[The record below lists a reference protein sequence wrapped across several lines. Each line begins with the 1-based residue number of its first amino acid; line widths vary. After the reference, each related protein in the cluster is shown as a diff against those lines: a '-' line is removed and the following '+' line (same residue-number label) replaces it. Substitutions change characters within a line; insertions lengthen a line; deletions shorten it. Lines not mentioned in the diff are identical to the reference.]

1 MATVAFSADSHV
13 VEPPEVF
20 SGLQERFGDRA
31 PRIEHEE
38 DLGDFILIP
47 AGGGRINA
55 DTGGVGRL
63 GIAGRRLD
71 DPKTHEQIRRG
82 YAGLR
87 QGVLD
92 PAERLK
98 DQDLDGVGLE
108 VLYPSVFFRI
118 FGLQDI
124 EIVTACF
131 RNYNDWMR
139 SYCSESPMRL
149 LGLALLPMQD
159 PESAAVELDRVIKL
173 GFRGGCIPCT
183 APGGRPYHDTAY
195 DPVWAR
201 AEEAGFP
208 LSMHIFT
215 GAHGGASGLSGLD
228 PITSYASAAT
238 IIQLT
243 FTDLICQGVAHRFP
257 GLRFVSSEFN
267 TGWIANWL
275 ERLDHSLYRSRSAA
289 PDYLDLTPS
298 EYWRRQFYATFEDDR
313 HGILTRDTIGT
324 NTLMWGNDFPHHDA
338 VWPNSQR
345 VLDEVF
351 EGVPEEVRRETTVL
365 NVARLYGVP
374 PTD

>member
-1 MATVAFSADSHV
+1 M
-13 VEPPEVF
+13 
-20 SGLQERFGDRA
+20 
-31 PRIEHEE
+31 
-38 DLGDFILIP
+38 
-47 AGGGRINA
+47 
-55 DTGGVGRL
+55 
-63 GIAGRRLD
+63 
-71 DPKTHEQIRRG
+71 
-82 YAGLR
+82 
-87 QGVLD
+87 
-92 PAERLK
+92 
-98 DQDLDGVGLE
+98 
-108 VLYPSVFFRI
+108 LYPSVFFRI

-139 SYCSESPMRL
+139 SYCSESPTRL
-149 LGLALLPMQD
+149 VGLALLPMQD
-159 PESAAVELDRVIKL
+159 PESAAVELDRVVKL

-238 IIQLT
+238 IIQFT

-257 GLRFVSSEFN
+257 GLKFVSAEFN

-289 PDYLDLTPS
+289 PDYVDLTPS

-313 HGILTRDTIGT
+313 HGILTRDSIGT

-345 VLDEVF
+345 VLDEMF

-365 NVARLYGVP
+365 NAARLYGVRP
-374 PTD
+374 PD